1 MRRRLNSTFLAAA
14 LVGSCIPAT
23 GFGESIWLEGE
34 SPARSD
40 VQRHGW
46 YDSVK
51 KEVLSGG
58 EWLSHYGGRPGEA
71 SYDFKVTTAGRFTV
85 WARLNPVASKPSWNV
100 DGEGWEAIETKG
112 GRGQQNI
119 AVDNKPDHRFIAWLK
134 LGEKELAAGDHQ
146 IAFRWE
152 GGASN
157 SGGLD
162 CFVLTG
168 DPFVPQG
175 TMKPGESAV
184 AAGRADWFPL
194 VADNDRF
201 DPASVIDMSSLVPA
215 PAGELGFLTAVG
227 DELRFEKGDSA
238 VKLWGCGAN
247 VQPGR
252 YTREELTQRA
262 RYLRKFGVNVVRQ
275 HAVFDEL
282 QTDGRIDPEKLDEY
296 DWWFAELKKNGI
308 YTDWSVFYHWRIR
321 RDSGYALFD
330 DLEGSGDLRDTYG
343 VITVSPELW
352 TLRNQV
358 LVGLLQH
365 RNPYTGLR
373 YADDP
378 ALAVVEM
385 QNEDSVFFW
394 NPLGDLADPD
404 PKRWPAHARR
414 LRERFAEWV
423 RDEYQSD
430 AELKA
435 AWGKLKHGDSVKSDE
450 LRVMSPWELDG
461 KGPRGAFAGQARR
474 AGDCIRF
481 LAGLQRA
488 EFEGC
493 AEEIRRAGFRGV
505 IVTTAWQ
512 VGGAAT
518 DPANIWTDC
527 VGDMIDRHNYFGGGA
542 GGHGITEGKVN
553 NASHLVQPGGGLFS
567 IGMKQVGDKP
577 FSVTEWTQSA
587 PNQWKAEAAPLMAFY
602 GLGLQGWD
610 ASFHFIQSGIRL
622 GDGWN
627 GMSSYASDTPAY
639 IGQFPALAFALH
651 RGHISESAPAV
662 ARHLSEADLFAGTDA
677 LKQDATRG
685 GYDAKTT
692 VVAGGT
698 PLEAFAI
705 GRVTVDFGGGETEQV
720 DLAEYW
726 DQPSRRIRSTTGELT
741 WDYGQQLVKV
751 ETPKTQALIGR
762 PGEGEIE
769 LPDVVAQF
777 RTPFVSTIF
786 TPLDDLPLA
795 QSQRILITALA
806 QDKQSGS
813 RYSPDGAQLESVG
826 TAPLLL
832 EPVQA
837 TIRIRGAKPKRV
849 TPCDHYGVPIPN
861 VTVPVADDG
870 RFEIDGRFRAYYYEV
885 RR

>member
-1 MRRRLNSTFLAAA
+1 MNSTLLAAV
-14 LVGSCIPAT
+14 LVGGCFPSASS
-23 GFGESIWLEGE
+23 GESIWLEGE
-34 SPARSD
+34 APARSD

-58 EWLSHYGGRPGEA
+58 EWLSHYGGQPGEA
-71 SYDFKVTTAGRFTV
+71 SYEFEVSAAGRFTI
-85 WARLNPVASKPSWNV
+85 WARLNPVASKPSWRI
-100 DGEGWEAIETKG
+100 DDEEWEGVETKG

-119 AVDNKPDHRFIAWLK
+119 AVDNKPDHRFIAWLN
-134 LGEKELAAGDHQ
+134 LGEKELAAGRHQ

-162 CFVLTG
+162 CLVLTG

-175 TMKPGESAV
+175 TMKPGEA
-184 AAGRADWFPL
+184 AAEAGRADWFPL
-194 VADNDRF
+194 LADNDRF

-215 PAGELGFLTAVG
+215 PAGELGFLKAVG
-227 DELRFEKGDSA
+227 DELRFEKSDRA

-282 QTDGRIDPEKLDEY
+282 QTDGRIDPKKLDEY

-308 YTDWSVFYHWRIR
+308 YSDWSVFYHWRIR

-330 DLEGSGDLRDTYG
+330 DLEGGGDLRDTYG

-352 TLRNQV
+352 SLRNQV

-365 RNPYTGLR
+365 RNPYTGMR

-394 NPLGDLADPD
+394 NPLGDLADPN
-404 PKRWPAHARR
+404 PKRWPAHAKR
-414 LRERFAEWV
+414 LRERFADWV
-423 RDEYQSD
+423 RREYRSD

-435 AWGKLKHGDSVKSDE
+435 AWGELKHGDSVKSDE

-461 KGPRGAFAGQARR
+461 PGPRGAFAGQTGR

-481 LAGLQRA
+481 LAELQRA
-488 EFEGC
+488 VFEDC
-493 AEEIRRAGFRGV
+493 EKEIRRAGFRGV
-505 IVTTAWQ
+505 TVTTAWQ

-527 VGDMIDRHNYFGGGA
+527 AGDMIDRHNYYGGGA

-553 NASHLVQPGGGLFS
+553 NASHLAQPGGGLFS
-567 IGMKQVGDKP
+567 ISMKQVGTKP

-587 PNQWKAEAAPLMAFY
+587 PNQWKVEAAPLMAFY

-610 ASFHFIQSGIRL
+610 ASFHFIQSGTRL

-651 RGHISESAPAV
+651 RGHIGESAPAV
-662 ARHLSEADLFAGTDA
+662 ARHLSKADLFAGTDG

-692 VVAGGT
+692 VVEGGT

-705 GRVTVDFGGGETEQV
+705 GRVTVDFAGGETEQV
-720 DLAEYW
+720 ELAKYW
-726 DQPSRRIRSTTGELT
+726 DQSARRIRSTTGELT
-741 WDYGQQLVKV
+741 WDYGRQLVKV

-762 PGEGEIE
+762 PGRDEIQ
-769 LPDVVAQF
+769 LPDVAVEF
-777 RTPFVSTIF
+777 RTPFISTIF

-795 QSQRILITALA
+795 QSRRILITALA

-813 RYSPDGAQLESVG
+813 RYSPDGARLEAVG

-837 TIRIRGAKPKRV
+837 TIRIRGARPKSV
-849 TPCDHYGVPIPN
+849 TPCDHYGVPIPD
-861 VTVPVADDG
+861 VTVPVAEDG

-885 RR
+885 KR